1 MRRSRSENNID
12 VPPSIDKDQ
21 NSWKFKSNTTLNP
34 NYDSTDIPNPGN
46 LEKSES
52 NETKITTMDHSTN
65 QPNILKLQLQ
75 QINNQITQLR
85 LHLTTLTQLD
95 NDSDEVIT
103 SIENI
108 EDNINTLTQQ
118 KKYIEQEVNQ
128 SLEIAN
134 VFTNKIDIP
143 ELSKEDK
150 QLNWK
155 MIYDSLPQKIDGTN
169 KQEFKAAWQMIKNI
183 ARTQKWSQKISK
195 KP

>member
-46 LEKSES
+46 IEKGES
-52 NETKITTMDHSTN
+52 RETKITKMDHSTN

-118 KKYIEQEVNQ
+118 KSI
-128 SLEIAN
+128 
-134 VFTNKIDIP
+134 
-143 ELSKEDK
+143 
-150 QLNWK
+150 
-155 MIYDSLPQKIDGTN
+155 
-169 KQEFKAAWQMIKNI
+169 
-183 ARTQKWSQKISK
+183 
-195 KP
+195 